1 MADFNDDDLFAS
13 DAKPIAVPHE
23 DSAATAA
30 TTPAPKKSGW
40 RQFDANPPPSTAS
53 APNSRKREKL
63 DLPTRPSVL
72 ADADVFST
80 ILVSRLPNEVKMSKL
95 VLHFETFGPIGEIY
109 LDRSQNRGL
118 VRFSHHSSAMNA
130 IKVPFQIFNHRMVLD
145 RVKEQD
151 LEGGGV
157 NPLAQLAAT
166 IFTALEAKQHGLD
179 HPVVAVTVEQM
190 ECPTSSSSSSSAAS
204 SAAAA
209 ATTHARM
216 SYRAPETAEE
226 SLKPKPDPTVQREIQ
241 KANLKVLVAEKNLSI
256 AKKAL
261 ATCREGMKQASDKLN
276 TISKDPN
283 QRSEVIAEVTSFTME
298 VKNAQATVI
307 QSEAAVQTAKRELE
321 RLKQPPPTPPPV
333 VATQQEEPAAATT
346 TTTTT

>member
-1 MADFNDDDLFAS
+1 MDDDLADFGEDDLFAS
-13 DAKPIAVPHE
+13 DAKPVAVPHE
-23 DSAATAA
+23 GSTT

-40 RQFDANPPPSTAS
+40 KQFDANPPSS
-53 APNSRKREKL
+53 AATSVPNSRKREKL
-63 DLPTRPSVL
+63 DLPSRSSDL
-72 ADADVFST
+72 ADAEVFST

-95 VLHFETFGPIGEIY
+95 ALHFESFGSIGEIY

-151 LEGGGV
+151 LEGGGSD
-157 NPLAQLAAT
+157 PLAKLASI

-179 HPVVAVTVEQM
+179 HPVVAITVEQM
-190 ECPTSSSSSSSAAS
+190 ECPVSSS

-209 ATTHARM
+209 AATTMGGGHARM

-226 SLKPKPDPTVQREIQ
+226 SLKPKPDLAVQREIQ
-241 KANLKVLVAEKNLSI
+241 KANLKVLLADKNLAL

-298 VKNAQATVI
+298 VKNAQATVF
-307 QSEAAVQTAKRELE
+307 QSEAAVQTAKREVE
-321 RLKQPPPTPPPV
+321 RLKQASKPIAPPAPKPAV
-333 VATQQEEPAAATT
+333 TQQEEPTT
-346 TTTTT
+346 TAT

>member
-1 MADFNDDDLFAS
+1 MDDDLADFGEDDLFAS
-13 DAKPIAVPHE
+13 DAKPVAVPHE
-23 DSAATAA
+23 GSTT

-40 RQFDANPPPSTAS
+40 KQFDANPSLS
-53 APNSRKREKL
+53 SSSRYFCRRTLFRKL
-63 DLPTRPSVL
+63 KL
-72 ADADVFST
+72 
-80 ILVSRLPNEVKMSKL
+80 LPNEVKMSKL
-95 VLHFETFGPIGEIY
+95 ALHFESFGSIGEIY

-151 LEGGGV
+151 LEGGGSD
-157 NPLAQLAAT
+157 PLAKLASI

-179 HPVVAVTVEQM
+179 HPVVAITVEQM
-190 ECPTSSSSSSSAAS
+190 ECPVSSS

-209 ATTHARM
+209 AATTMGGGHARM

-226 SLKPKPDPTVQREIQ
+226 SLKPKPDLAVQREIQ
-241 KANLKVLVAEKNLSI
+241 KANLKVLLADKNLAL

-298 VKNAQATVI
+298 VKNAQATVF
-307 QSEAAVQTAKRELE
+307 QSEAAVQTAKREVE
-321 RLKQPPPTPPPV
+321 RLKQASKPIAPPAPKPAV
-333 VATQQEEPAAATT
+333 TQQEEPTT
-346 TTTTT
+346 TAT